1 MCFSWHSSVV
11 LSDTKFLIHGGY
23 NGNNAL
29 SDTFIFDIGERSLTI
44 LHKYTHTYNVEAR
57 KKPRTHSDVN

>member
-1 MCFSWHSSVV
+1 M

-44 LHKYTHTYNVEAR
+44 LQKYTHAYNVEAR